1 MMCITQQHHKPVRYH
16 RMLGCI
22 RQFLIDLIR
31 HQYSFDFH
39 QAHCVM
45 GYQCYIFELPQM
57 QLDLS
62 FSVLELQRHD
72 ELFLHL
78 HQELPHDNTVI
89 L

>member
-1 MMCITQQHHKPVRYH
+1 MQQHHKLARYH

-22 RQFLIDLIR
+22 QQFLIDLIR
-31 HQYSFDFH
+31 HQYSSDFR
-39 QAHCVM
+39 QARCVM
-45 GYQCYIFELPQM
+45 GYQYCIFEQTRM

-62 FSVLELQRHD
+62 SFVSELQRHD

-78 HQELPHDNTVI
+78 CQELHYDNTVI